1 MIDAVI
7 EKDNW
12 RKWNKPSMVYI
23 AINKLNEYHEY
34 AFYEKEEKSLLRLNI
49 LLSYVSLQW
58 SAVANE
64 ETKDTWQTQNQGV
77 VALASSKGRIL
88 G

>member
-1 MIDAVI
+1 
-7 EKDNW
+7 
-12 RKWNKPSMVYI
+12 MVYSN
-23 AINKLNEYHEY
+23 NKLNEYHEY
-34 AFYEKEEKSLLRLNI
+34 TFYKKEEKSLLRLNI
-49 LLSYVSLQW
+49 LLSCMSLQL

-64 ETKDTWQTQNQGV
+64 ETKDACQTQNQGV

>member
-1 MIDAVI
+1 
-7 EKDNW
+7 
-12 RKWNKPSMVYI
+12 MVYSN
-23 AINKLNEYHEY
+23 NKLNEYHEY
-34 AFYEKEEKSLLRLNI
+34 TFYKKEEKSLLRLNI
-49 LLSYVSLQW
+49 LLSYVSLQL